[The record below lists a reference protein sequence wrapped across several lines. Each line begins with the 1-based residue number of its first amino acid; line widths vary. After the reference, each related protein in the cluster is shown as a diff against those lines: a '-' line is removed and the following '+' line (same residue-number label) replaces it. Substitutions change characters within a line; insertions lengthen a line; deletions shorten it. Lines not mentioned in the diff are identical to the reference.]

1 MPYGNRKNYSKKV
14 TKNRKYNKKSS
25 KTYENTR
32 APSIQRMDLVQ
43 PTRLMECVFDQT
55 YVLKPNGSSKSN
67 TFGLCFNLTDLFNG
81 PAATVQPAAQPIGP
95 YWGAVDTALSSNQSG
110 QSNQSKPNGFTR
122 YIGDGG
128 TTNDAPYRNYMVV
141 GGKYDIRA
149 EQIHRTGPGAPE
161 QANLTKCLAMVVRK
175 DRNLDELASSAI
187 LSTWQNFRDIKQV
200 NMTALAASN
209 VNRPSSGTNQQ
220 GKCSGTFSAKKW
232 FDVKD
237 IKDNLNRLGG
247 SFNDVGTYIRP
258 EEDCFLQIAF
268 MDRLHLGDDEGYVM
282 PDILVRFKYRALV
295 LCTET
300 NQLRNIEV

>member
-1 MPYGNRKNYSKKV
+1 MPYGKRKNYSKKV
-14 TKNRKYNKKSS
+14 TKNRKYDKKSS
-25 KTYENTR
+25 KKYENTR

-55 YVLKPNGSSKSN
+55 YILKANGENKSN
-67 TFGLCFNLTDLFNG
+67 TYGVCFNLTDLFNG
-81 PAATVQPAAQPIGP
+81 PAATVQTAAEPIAP
-95 YWGAVDTALSSNQSG
+95 YWGAVDPSLSSNQSG
-110 QSNQSKPNGFTR
+110 QAHTSKPNGFTR

-141 GGKYDIRA
+141 GGKYEIRA
-149 EQIHRTGPGAPE
+149 EQIHRTGPGAPAQE
-161 QANLTKCLAMVVRK
+161 NLSKCLAMVVRK

-187 LSTWQNFRDIKQV
+187 LSTWQNFRDVKQV
-200 NMTALAASN
+200 NLTALAASN

-220 GKCSGTFSAKKW
+220 AKCSGTFSAKKW

-247 SFNDVGTYIRP
+247 SFNDLGTYIPP
-258 EEDCFLQIAF
+258 EEHCYLQVAF
-268 MDRLHLGDDEGYVM
+268 MDRLHLGDDTGYVM
-282 PDILVRFKYRALV
+282 PDMLVRVKYRALV